1 MPEYNTI
8 LTTTDFSDPSLL
20 GVRYAADLA
29 AKLGCKLILAY
40 VVEERLPAR
49 ILAASPEPAEGE

>member
-20 GVRYAADLA
+20 GVKYAADLA
-29 AKLGCKLILAY
+29 GKLGCKLILAY
-40 VVEERLPAR
+40 VVEEKFFFV
-49 ILAASPEPAEGE
+49 I